1 MAFDRIKRFRDR
13 ISQNF
18 ATYGAVSFYDRRVFL
33 VLSPIF
39 VINSTLLTNVA
50 KSFTDILLW
59 VLCNSL
65 ALLVCVAYCEIAVLT
80 FFSKWQNHA
89 LYIPAIAVFGFTVG
103 GLLELSKTLFCT
115 LVGLDLT
122 LASNFANRFMQNGV
136 LGAIIVFGTTG
147 LVLAQRTYRAE
158 RSVLVAQHL
167 SQLAM
172 SKKMD
177 SHDPDVKEALLEFVN
192 SSRQELLRSR
202 EIAGEALRQVVEQR
216 LRPLSHRLWERKIQ
230 EIPSF
235 GWADLMRYTLAHN
248 KVFPV
253 ATAVI
258 YFLCTFPLLY
268 STWGLAEGFQR
279 SAIGLA
285 VILIGL
291 GVGKLLQFK
300 QFSTAAFFYVFLQAF
315 VAFASVTATAFAFGS
330 TLEVGQFRVGAVT
343 FLFLLEMN
351 LVFGL
356 LSAMKGNSKTIRQNL
371 VSLGIMQ
378 SINRD
383 AVQIQNQLDNRELAN
398 FLHGDLQNTLLASV
412 ARLEYL
418 PVNSGEYDAELARII
433 DLLESVVEPRL
444 TISSDSLSVQLAKFQ
459 ESWHGLVDIVTLRC
473 PETTG
478 FASLD
483 STITRVIS
491 EGVTNSV
498 RHGCA
503 TNIQISVVALS
514 TGWQIILTD
523 DGMGPTIQSPGLGSK
538 LFDSLAPGNWSLLAG
553 PAGGSVLTINL
564 VSERKQTTIPAL
576 T

>member
-1 MAFDRIKRFRDR
+1 LAFNGLKAFRDR
-13 ISQNF
+13 ISQNL

-33 VLSPIF
+33 VLSPVF
-39 VINSTLLTNVA
+39 VLNSTLLTNVA
-50 KSFTDILLW
+50 KSFTDIFLW
-59 VLCNSL
+59 ALCNTL
-65 ALLVCVAYCEIAVLT
+65 ALLVCVAYCEIAVLS

-89 LYIPAIAVFGFTVG
+89 LYIPGIAIFGFTVG
-103 GLLELSKTLFCT
+103 GLLELSRTLFCS
-115 LVGLDLT
+115 LVGLDLNFS
-122 LASNFANRFMQNGV
+122 ANFAIRFLQNGV
-136 LGAIIVFGTTG
+136 LGALIVFGTTG
-147 LVLAQRTYRAE
+147 LVLAQRTYKAE
-158 RSVLVAQHL
+158 RALLVAQHL
-167 SQLAM
+167 SQMTM

-202 EIAGEALRQVVEQR
+202 EMASEALRQVVEER

-230 EIPSF
+230 EIPTF

-268 STWGLAEGFQR
+268 ITWGFLEGLER
-279 SAIGLA
+279 SALGSA

-291 GVGKLLQFK
+291 SVGKAIKFK
-300 QFSTAAFFYVFLQAF
+300 KFSTAAFFYVILHIS
-315 VAFASVTATAFAFGS
+315 VALASVNATSIAFGA
-330 TLEVGQFRVGAVT
+330 TLEIGQYRVGAVT

-398 FLHGDLQNTLLASV
+398 FLHGDLQNTLLAAV

-418 PVNSGEYDAELARII
+418 PINSGEYDAELARII
-433 DLLESVVEPRL
+433 DLLDSVIEPRL
-444 TISSDSLSVQLAKFQ
+444 TIPTDSLSVQLSKFL
-459 ESWHGLVDIVTLRC
+459 ESWHGLVEIVVLRC

-478 FASLD
+478 YASLD
-483 STITRVIS
+483 ATITRVIS

-503 TNIQISVVALS
+503 SNIQISVLS
-514 TGWQIILTD
+514 LGSGWKLLLSD
-523 DGMGPTIQSPGLGSK
+523 DGMGPTMQSPGLGSK
-538 LFDSLAPGNWSLLAG
+538 LFDSLAPGNWSLLPG

-564 VSERKQTTIPAL
+564 VAERKLTTIPAL
-576 T
+576 A

>member
-1 MAFDRIKRFRDR
+1 
-13 ISQNF
+13 
-18 ATYGAVSFYDRRVFL
+18 
-33 VLSPIF
+33 
-39 VINSTLLTNVA
+39 
-50 KSFTDILLW
+50 
-59 VLCNSL
+59 
-65 ALLVCVAYCEIAVLT
+65 
-80 FFSKWQNHA
+80 
-89 LYIPAIAVFGFTVG
+89 
-103 GLLELSKTLFCT
+103 
-115 LVGLDLT
+115 
-122 LASNFANRFMQNGV
+122 
-136 LGAIIVFGTTG
+136 
-147 LVLAQRTYRAE
+147 
-158 RSVLVAQHL
+158 
-167 SQLAM
+167 
-172 SKKMD
+172 
-177 SHDPDVKEALLEFVN
+177 
-192 SSRQELLRSR
+192 
-202 EIAGEALRQVVEQR
+202 
-216 LRPLSHRLWERKIQ
+216 
-230 EIPSF
+230 
-235 GWADLMRYTLAHN
+235 
-248 KVFPV
+248 
-253 ATAVI
+253 
-258 YFLCTFPLLY
+258 
-268 STWGLAEGFQR
+268 
-279 SAIGLA
+279 
-285 VILIGL
+285 
-291 GVGKLLQFK
+291 
-300 QFSTAAFFYVFLQAF
+300 
-315 VAFASVTATAFAFGS
+315 
-330 TLEVGQFRVGAVT
+330 
-343 FLFLLEMN
+343 MN